1 MALRIDTSAST
12 KELTDKFNK
21 ALSTPQMA
29 SQMKGNGFNLIQDSV
44 EFNVGPSR
52 SHDSADHVFE
62 IPDHA
67 PMFPMHVDKSNFGAD
82 IGRQTVD
89 SVVTKNPESA
99 RVGWK
104 YNRVTGKFDRIF
116 DASVSGKFVGDSRK
130 YLADSMTNDAAINLV
145 QSQLFAPANMSWIT
159 RPFYQVLSYSKAME
173 AVQIEAGNNP
183 FASAMNLPLIAFG
196 GGFATMV
203 GAGSL
208 TNVDTFDVDAQQ
220 SAMANTVLNFEAT
233 YRLTVEEKARQE
245 YGDVSPYGNMAVQ
258 AKIKYASWVMD
269 TFRDYLIWYGNPTT
283 DTTGILNV
291 NAVTAWATAG
301 FGNLSLNNIKANN
314 TTNPGYVA
322 YNGLAQALVK
332 FLTDNLNKVDHVKV
346 FVSPLAYNNF
356 AYMPFS
362 STYNPSSAL
371 KILVDNFLSGAGFTD
386 QTPSIEIIPEPMLS
400 PSTVWNANAFDYMVI
415 LANDIPGGLNDQRQP
430 TLIAGIPLQKYMFP
444 TVPGTYQT
452 QYKILSRYAGV
463 FAPYTPIVAVYS
475 GFGQLSG
482 PTN

>member
-12 KELTDKFNK
+12 KELTDKFNQ

-52 SHDSADHVFE
+52 AHDSNDHVFE

-67 PMFPMHVDKSNFGAD
+67 PAFPMHVDPSNFGSD
-82 IGRQTVD
+82 VGRTVVD
-89 SVVTKNPESA
+89 SIVTKNPESA

-104 YNRVTGKFDRIF
+104 YNRQSGKFDRIF
-116 DASVSGKFVGDSRK
+116 DASISGKFVGDSRK
-130 YLADSMTNDAAINLV
+130 YLADSNTNDAAINLI

-173 AVQIEAGNNP
+173 AVQIETGNNP
-183 FASAMNLPLIAFG
+183 FASVMNLPLIAFG
-196 GGFATMV
+196 GGFATMT
-203 GAGSL
+203 GAGAL
-208 TNVDTFDVDAQQ
+208 NNVDTFDVDAQS
-220 SAMANTVLNFEAT
+220 SAMSSTVLNFEAT

-245 YGDVSPYGNMAVQ
+245 YGDTSPYGNFAVS

-269 TFRDYLIWYGNPTT
+269 TFRDYLIWYGNTST
-283 DTTGILNV
+283 NTTGILNV
-291 NAVTAWATAG
+291 NSVTAWGSAG
-301 FGNLSLNNIKANN
+301 YGNQSVNYIKTNN
-314 TTNPGYVA
+314 TTNPGFTA
-322 YNGLAQALVK
+322 YNGMAQALVA
-332 FLTDNLNKVDHVKV
+332 FLTGNLNKVDRVKV
-346 FVSPLAYNNF
+346 FVSPMTYNNLG
-356 AYMPFS
+356 YMPFS

-371 KILVDNFLSGAGFTD
+371 KILVDNFLAGAGYTD
-386 QTPSIEIIPEPMLS
+386 QTPAIEIIPEPMLS
-400 PSTVWNANAFDYMVI
+400 PSTVWNSNAFDYMVI
-415 LANDIPGGLNDQRQP
+415 LANDIPGGLNDERQP
-430 TLIAGIPLQKYMFP
+430 TLLAGIPLQKYMFP

-452 QYKILSRYAGV
+452 QYKILSRYAGI

-482 PTN
+482 ASN